1 MNRSPGVSM
10 SGMSGMS
17 GGGGFSSNQEE
28 GTVRPQLKHL
38 FVDNKYFAEPWH
50 DDEFMEVR

>member
-1 MNRSPGVSM
+1 M

-28 GTVRPQLKHL
+28 GSVRPQLKHL